1 MFGLEL
7 CYHCRRPTQFIKCTY
22 NVPYTRIT
30 IPIYGGIFTSN
41 GKIKGTNVPIA
52 LPFPHPIQIFIF
64 LIPPQNHPFSHR
76 NRYRKSLLYQ
86 RFPLFKLPRF
96 HQYLDKAATSPYSHL
111 CFTIVYPL
119 ITIRYSKYPY
129 VYWIFKLFKYF
140 YDRHVFRL
148 R

>member
-7 CYHCRRPTQFIKCTY
+7 CLHWCRPTLVIKYTY

-41 GKIKGTNVPIA
+41 GKIKGTDVPIA

-76 NRYRKSLLYQ
+76 NPYRKSLLYQ

-96 HQYLDKAATSPYSHL
+96 LQYLDKATTSPYSHL

-148 R
+148 

>member
-1 MFGLEL
+1 M
-7 CYHCRRPTQFIKCTY
+7 KCTY

-30 IPIYGGIFTSN
+30 IPIYGGIFTSD
-41 GKIKGTNVPIA
+41 GKIKGTDVPIA

-64 LIPPQNHPFSHR
+64 LIPPQNHPFLHR

-86 RFPLFKLPRF
+86 RFPPFKLPRF
-96 HQYLDKAATSPYSHL
+96 LQYLYKVATFLYSL
-111 CFTIVYPL
+111 LRFTIVLPL
-119 ITIRYSKYPY
+119 ITIRCSKYPY
-129 VYWIFKLFKYF
+129 VYWIFELYNIF

>member
-1 MFGLEL
+1 MLVL
-7 CYHCRRPTQFIKCTY
+7 LRPTKVIKCTY

-76 NRYRKSLLYQ
+76 NRYRKSLKYQ
-86 RFPLFKLPRF
+86 HFPLFKFTRF
-96 HQYLDKAATSPYSHL
+96 LQYLDKATTFSYSHL

-119 ITIRYSKYPY
+119 ITIRYSKSPY
-129 VYWIFKLFKYF
+129 VYWLFKHFNIF
-140 YDRHVFRL
+140 YDKHVFRL